1 MKIEFATEN
10 DLNEISRLDEHISRA
25 ELASLIPMKRVIV
38 ARDNNEL
45 CAWLRYGLF
54 WDNIPFMNMI
64 FVLEDYQGKGL
75 GKRLVEFW
83 EAEVKSL
90 GFHKIMTSTL
100 SNEQAQHFYRKL
112 GYKDCGSLL
121 LPGEA
126 LEILF
131 LKEL

>member
-1 MKIEFATEN
+1 MKIEFATEK
-10 DLNEISRLDEHISRA
+10 DLDEINELDEHISRA
-25 ELASLIPMKRVIV
+25 ELASLISMRRVIV
-38 ARDNNEL
+38 AKNKDEL

-64 FVLEDYQGKGL
+64 FVLEDYQFKGL
-75 GKRLVEFW
+75 GRRLVEFW

-90 GFHKIMTSTL
+90 GFEKIMTSTL
-100 SNEQAQHFYRKL
+100 SNEEAQHFYRKL

>member
-10 DLNEISRLDEHISRA
+10 DLNEISELDEHISRA
-25 ELASLIPMKRVIV
+25 ELANLISMRRVLV

-64 FVLEDYQGKGL
+64 FVLEDYQRKGL
-75 GKRLVEFW
+75 GKHLVEFW

-90 GFHKIMTSTL
+90 GFQNIMTSTL
-100 SNEQAQHFYRKL
+100 SNEEAQHFYRKL

>member
-10 DLNEISRLDEHISRA
+10 DLNEISELDEHISRA
-25 ELASLIPMKRVIV
+25 ELANLISMRRVLV
-38 ARDNNEL
+38 ARDNGEL

-64 FVLEDYQGKGL
+64 FVLEDYQRKGL
-75 GKRLVEFW
+75 GRRLVEFW

-90 GFHKIMTSTL
+90 GFQKIMTSTL
-100 SNEQAQHFYRKL
+100 SNEEAQHFYRKL